1 MSLFQGSSNHT
12 ERKEFEI
19 ESVTSMR
26 VNQYKNK
33 YFKHRHV
40 LFADVFCGAGVNAIG
55 DEIVDGSP
63 VRLLNGYLKSATPNL
78 PFNSGFWFSDIRS
91 EACEKLS
98 RLINARFPDLPK
110 EPQIRA
116 MSAADAINHIGNVL
130 TRHKDV
136 FVFLI
141 LDPNGPKDFPK
152 IETEHLLSAF
162 SKQIDV
168 IPYISA
174 TTINRCLQARNKAG
188 RDFDWWISGIENF
201 DSGFV
206 SALTQNGR
214 KGWIRKPIPGDKFRW
229 TMLPTFG
236 CIAPKNDWNKQG
248 YVDIKSSEGQEAI
261 KIYCGGTHGK

>member
-1 MSLFQGSSNHT
+1 MSLFQGSSSHT

-19 ESVTSMR
+19 EGVTAMR

-33 YFKHRHV
+33 YFKFSHV
-40 LFADVFCGAGVNAIG
+40 LFADVFCGAGVNAI
-55 DEIVDGSP
+55 DDNVVDGSP
-63 VRLLNGYLKSATPNL
+63 VRLLNGYLKSATNHL
-78 PFNSGFWFSDIRS
+78 PFRSGFWFSDIRT

-98 RLINARFPDLPK
+98 KLISARFPKLPNR
-110 EPQIRA
+110 PQIQA

-130 TRHKDV
+130 SHTKDA

-152 IETEHLLSAF
+152 TEVEHLISAC
-162 SKQIDV
+162 SSQIDV

-214 KGWIRKPIPGDKFRW
+214 KGWVRKPIPGDKFRW

-236 CIAPKNDWNKQG
+236 RMPPRNDWGKQG
-248 YVDIKSSEGQEAI
+248 YVDIESEEGRNAI
-261 KIYCGGTHGK
+261 NTYCGGVNGQ

>member
-1 MSLFQGSSNHT
+1 MSLFQGNSQHT

-33 YFKHRHV
+33 WFKYRHV
-40 LFADVFCGAGVNAIG
+40 LFADVFCGSGVNAIG

-63 VRLLNGYLKSATPNL
+63 VRLLNGYLNASKNGL

-98 RLINARFPDLPK
+98 RLLRTRYEGLPK
-110 EPQIRA
+110 DPMIKA
-116 MSAADAINHIGNVL
+116 MSAADAINHIGNIL
-130 TRHKDV
+130 EKRKDV
-136 FVFLI
+136 FVYLI

-152 IETEHLLSAF
+152 TETEDVLSGY

-214 KGWIRKPIPGDKFRW
+214 KGWIREPVQGDKFRW

-236 CIAPKNDWNKQG
+236 CMVPKNDWKKQG
-248 YVDIKSSEGQEAI
+248 YVDIESDEGQAAI
-261 KIYCGGTHGK
+261 KFYCGGTNGK